1 MKRLCLL
8 VCLMLLVPL
17 GVLGE
22 GALSLQTGGEITGF
36 QENTI
41 AVTSPF
47 EGQLTLCLSDAY
59 NTYRT
64 LSVTVPAGDSSLTW
78 DGLGENEERLIT
90 GKYTL
95 RGTVA
100 AADGRVAGGETT
112 VTVGRCRQA
121 LLFALPGADTLY
133 LEDDEAW
140 FLEGCLVRAGT
151 VIMDIYRAGSLDKP
165 IGTRR
170 KQVSDGPFKF
180 TWNGNLNGRQV
191 TAGDYVLRLYASSNK
206 DTVREIRLSIR
217 EGRPEESPLT
227 VPECFMPERGDSDGA
242 IWEAMMQP
250 SVVIDVKN
258 VGHQKVYDQ
267 PSKGGKSLGEL
278 HGQSQAVQVMEL
290 LEDGW
295 ALIRAWNHECG
306 AAVEGYVPASVL
318 KLDRP
323 NSEYGLLLDKQTQQ
337 LTVFFRGQ
345 RLTTLPVSTG
355 LMAKDK
361 LFRETPAGMY
371 LTLERVDGFSSE
383 GYYYDY
389 AIRYDGGNLL
399 HQLGYKS
406 RSGRRD
412 FSVQTAQLGQKASH
426 GCIRLPAA
434 VDECGVNAYWLWT
447 HLPYHTRVVI
457 LDDPQERAMQQA
469 VAEAGGE
476 VRAAKAREVAAPPAL
491 LEGETELLLTLG
503 GDAVLGT
510 RESWQKKEEALP
522 AFLEREGMGYPFA
535 GLQEWF
541 ASDDMTFI
549 NLECVLKADRR
560 GESTDKLYR
569 FRGLPEYAAALV
581 EGSVEQVNIAN
592 NHYIDYGQAGREAT
606 REALDAAGVPYSG
619 FGYTYVWECQG
630 HRIGF
635 GGCRETVFKQD
646 RGIIARD
653 IAALKAAGCE
663 VIVYSCHWGEEY
675 SPSHNELQETMARE
689 AAACGADM
697 VVGTHPHVVQG
708 IDTVEDTVVLYS
720 LGNLMFGGTIDM
732 TTFDAM
738 LARVGLRFGSDGVY
752 QGCWVQVVPILTSG
766 SAPVNDYRPEPA
778 QGEDRQ
784 RILMKIQADSGV
796 QMADVMWFPSEAALP

>member
-1 MKRLCLL
+1 
-8 VCLMLLVPL
+8 
-17 GVLGE
+17 
-22 GALSLQTGGEITGF
+22 
-36 QENTI
+36 
-41 AVTSPF
+41 
-47 EGQLTLCLSDAY
+47 
-59 NTYRT
+59 
-64 LSVTVPAGDSSLTW
+64 
-78 DGLGENEERLIT
+78 
-90 GKYTL
+90 
-95 RGTVA
+95 
-100 AADGRVAGGETT
+100 
-112 VTVGRCRQA
+112 
-121 LLFALPGADTLY
+121 
-133 LEDDEAW
+133 
-140 FLEGCLVRAGT
+140 
-151 VIMDIYRAGSLDKP
+151 
-165 IGTRR
+165 
-170 KQVSDGPFKF
+170 
-180 TWNGNLNGRQV
+180 
-191 TAGDYVLRLYASSNK
+191 
-206 DTVREIRLSIR
+206 
-217 EGRPEESPLT
+217 
-227 VPECFMPERGDSDGA
+227 MPERGDSDGA

-663 VIVYSCHWGEEY
+663 VIVYSCHWG
-675 SPSHNELQETMARE
+675 
-689 AAACGADM
+689 
-697 VVGTHPHVVQG
+697 
-708 IDTVEDTVVLYS
+708 
-720 LGNLMFGGTIDM
+720 
-732 TTFDAM
+732 
-738 LARVGLRFGSDGVY
+738 
-752 QGCWVQVVPILTSG
+752 
-766 SAPVNDYRPEPA
+766 
-778 QGEDRQ
+778 
-784 RILMKIQADSGV
+784 
-796 QMADVMWFPSEAALP
+796 